1 MYFHFFI
8 PSVCRPEVYLPFD
21 TDTSDKSGS
30 GVYIENVNVSVVQG
44 VAYFNGEAELIIP
57 RFANFE
63 YAELVVAFTYL
74 ETPPSQGVTALVSN
88 SDCCTSTPTMA
99 VVKSYRN
106 VHFLA
111 KCNGG
116 LVTTFQL
123 PLHVRTNVLAK
134 TIIITSNRWTGF
146 FLVKTFLQI

>member
-1 MYFHFFI
+1 
-8 PSVCRPEVYLPFD
+8 VYLPFD
-21 TDTSDKSGS
+21 KDTDDKSGN
-30 GVYIENVNVSVVQG
+30 GVYIQNNNVSVVEG

-63 YAELVVAFTYL
+63 YTDLVVGFAYL
-74 ETPPSQGVTALVSN
+74 ETPPSQQVTALISN

-99 VVKSYRN
+99 VVKSYKN

-116 LVTTFQL
+116 LVTTFKL
-123 PLHVRTNVLAK
+123 PLHVSFLKSKFVLVYPLYRIL
-134 TIIITSNRWTGF
+134 TLLDMPYVHTC
-146 FLVKTFLQI
+146 V

>member
-1 MYFHFFI
+1 M
-8 PSVCRPEVYLPFD
+8 
-21 TDTSDKSGS
+21 
-30 GVYIENVNVSVVQG
+30 QG

-63 YAELVVAFTYL
+63 YEELVVAFTYL

-123 PLHVRTNVLAK
+123 PLHVRSNVLAK
-134 TIIITSNRWTGF
+134 TIKITSNRWTRF
-146 FLVKTFLQI
+146 FLLKRFCKFKTSLFFFIAWKLEQSILYSRHAEARRTREWSWNVKMGYR

>member
-1 MYFHFFI
+1 MCLFISDVFFKT
-8 PSVCRPEVYLPFD
+8 VCRPEVYLPFD
-21 TDTSDKSGS
+21 SDTNDRSGS
-30 GVYIENVNVSVVQG
+30 GVYIENYNVSVVQG
-44 VAYFNGEAELIIP
+44 VAYFNGDAELVIP

-63 YAELVVAFTYL
+63 YKEIVVAFNYL
-74 ETPPSQGVTALVSN
+74 ETPPSQEVTALVSN
-88 SDCCTSTPTMA
+88 SDCCTANPTLA

-123 PLHVRTNVLAK
+123 PLHVRNHFK
-134 TIIITSNRWTGF
+134 
-146 FLVKTFLQI
+146 LQIKINSRSKNLDFKKYFEK

>member
-1 MYFHFFI
+1 MCTCVSDNDLFLFMCLFI
-8 PSVCRPEVYLPFD
+8 PDVYFKTVCRPEVYLPFD
-21 TDTSDKSGS
+21 SDTNDRSGS
-30 GVYIENVNVSVVQG
+30 GVYIENYNVSVVQG
-44 VAYFNGEAELIIP
+44 VAYFNGDAELVIP

-63 YAELVVAFTYL
+63 YKEIVVAFNYL
-74 ETPPSQGVTALVSN
+74 ETPPSQEVTALVSN
-88 SDCCTSTPTMA
+88 SDCCTANPTLA

-123 PLHVRTNVLAK
+123 PLHVRNHFK
-134 TIIITSNRWTGF
+134 
-146 FLVKTFLQI
+146 LQIH